1 MKVVHLVLS
10 DSFAGIEQHV
20 NELLSNELIKNP
32 ILITNKSISN
42 NFNKNITIHTIKN
55 IGRRSL
61 FGKYK
66 LNKLLKEIDP
76 DIVHTHGSKTTSII
90 SRVNQSSQTSFG
102 SDYLSSLFFQ
112 FCCHHTSAIWRVLNH
127 PCNVHALDDSK
138 NKHYLYETLRE

>member
-55 IGRRSL
+55 IPL
-61 FGKYK
+61 
-66 LNKLLKEIDP
+66 
-76 DIVHTHGSKTTSII
+76 
-90 SRVNQSSQTSFG
+90 
-102 SDYLSSLFFQ
+102 
-112 FCCHHTSAIWRVLNH
+112 
-127 PCNVHALDDSK
+127 
-138 NKHYLYETLRE
+138 